1 MLRVPGSIIASG
13 NSYPSYLPFP
23 SMNADL
29 QPASREVVVCND
41 TEATRS
47 VMATVTDAHA
57 ECQPVVIILMGLPA
71 AGKSTFYARELA
83 PRGIEHINLDTLR
96 TRHRELLQIPEYLKS
111 GVSFAVDNTNTL
123 PEERARY
130 IELATDAG
138 YRIEGYFLRSR
149 VQECIRNN
157 EERDKKVP
165 IAAIASMSARLILPS
180 RTEGF
185 DALYFVNRTEK
196 GYDISPWKEN

>member
-1 MLRVPGSIIASG
+1 
-13 NSYPSYLPFP
+13 
-23 SMNADL
+23 MNADL

-57 ECQPVVIILMGLPA
+57 DCQPVVIILMGLPA

-83 PRGIEHINLDTLR
+83 PRGIAHINLDTLR
-96 TRHRELLQIPEYLKS
+96 TRHRELQQIQEYLKR

-130 IELATDAG
+130 IKLATMQATG
-138 YRIEGYFLRSR
+138 
-149 VQECIRNN
+149 
-157 EERDKKVP
+157 
-165 IAAIASMSARLILPS
+165 
-180 RTEGF
+180 
-185 DALYFVNRTEK
+185 
-196 GYDISPWKEN
+196 

>member
-1 MLRVPGSIIASG
+1 
-13 NSYPSYLPFP
+13 
-23 SMNADL
+23 MNANVQLAFHEAVDSNDVKAASSIRAADEKEHHPR
-29 QPASREVVVCND
+29 QPLL
-41 TEATRS
+41 
-47 VMATVTDAHA
+47 
-57 ECQPVVIILMGLPA
+57 IILMGLPA

-96 TRHRELLQIPEYLKS
+96 TRNRELQQIQEYLQR

-130 IELATDAG
+130 IKLAADAG

-180 RTEGF
+180 KKEGF

-196 GYDISPWKEN
+196 GYDISPWKENN

>member
-1 MLRVPGSIIASG
+1 
-13 NSYPSYLPFP
+13 
-23 SMNADL
+23 MNADL
-29 QPASREVVVCND
+29 QPASCEVVVFND
-41 TEATRS
+41 TEATHS

-83 PRGIEHINLDTLR
+83 PRGIAHINLDTLR
-96 TRHRELLQIPEYLKS
+96 TRHRELQQIQKYMQR

-130 IELATDAG
+130 IKLATDAG

-180 RTEGF
+180 KKEGF